1 MRSAT
6 GGILQA
12 RRDPERAWALS
23 RGGKAVPSS
32 GGGQGME

>member
-12 RRDPERAWALS
+12 RRDPERAWAPLS
-23 RGGKAVPSS
+23 RGGKAVPSY
-32 GGGQGME
+32 GGGQGM